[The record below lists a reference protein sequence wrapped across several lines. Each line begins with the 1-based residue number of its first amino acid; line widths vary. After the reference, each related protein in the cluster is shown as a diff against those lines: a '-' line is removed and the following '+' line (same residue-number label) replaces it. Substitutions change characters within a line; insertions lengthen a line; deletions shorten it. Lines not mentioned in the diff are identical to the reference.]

1 MIQVKGLYT
10 NDKNFVHK
18 WPKHLKKI
26 TIFVSIKVLR
36 NVYKDEKY
44 GIKISC
50 QYTKTT

>member
-1 MIQVKGLYT
+1 MTKILYM
-10 NDKNFVHK
+10 NDLNI
-18 WPKHLKKI
+18 LNKI

-50 QYTKTT
+50 L